1 MYLGNFRLQLH
12 HAFLFNVGEYTGNPV
27 AHRCVIHERCGEEM
41 KRDAHIYG
49 SAVAAV
55 NVPIMRHHPRR
66 SQGVDMLIGT
76 TLVFHQPCSFSADVP
91 GSFGFVQSK

>member
-1 MYLGNFRLQLH
+1 
-12 HAFLFNVGEYTGNPV
+12 
-27 AHRCVIHERCGEEM
+27 M

-76 TLVFHQPCSFSADVP
+76 TLVFHQPCGFSADVP